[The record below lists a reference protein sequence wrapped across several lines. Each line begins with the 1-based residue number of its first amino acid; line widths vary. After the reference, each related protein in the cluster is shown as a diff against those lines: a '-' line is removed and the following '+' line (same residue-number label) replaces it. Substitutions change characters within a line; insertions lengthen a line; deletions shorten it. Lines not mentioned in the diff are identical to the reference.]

1 MTHTHTHADSAL
13 TVYLFG
19 VCSCM
24 TDTVMKVHRTDIDS
38 SQVGTDHVYV
48 ILARQG
54 HLPGARPVGSGR
66 PRLPSFTE
74 RRSAQVTDDRAGGR
88 PSSAN
93 HPPWAAAAHKVE
105 SFSERRKSRA
115 DRERNNWSATGKN
128 GIRAQTQRQTG
139 SVSSSPLICGEASAA
154 ECTCKQ
160 LNFTL
165 PTVSF
170 SATAMYCDSESNPTY
185 NASESRCWLTPHSLQ
200 MTRKEV
206 ETQRGERMSFG
217 HKRVAGSTIE
227 AGSLLTILSY
237 PSGRCPRIL
246 PAGVPTGREQS
257 NAPGWS
263 WRSVC
268 AQKKKEHDQR
278 GHRGEGGSRERA
290 RSVRSSP
297 QWPRAKERAKTAVA
311 SAQRSH
317 PQPHSDAHATQP
329 CVACVVVGAVT
340 FSRGRGGRVGC
351 RLLSSLLGASHH

>member
-278 GHRGEGGSRERA
+278 GHRGEEEVERSALGAEQSSVAARERE
-290 RSVRSSP
+290 SEDGSGK
-297 QWPRAKERAKTAVA
+297 RAKKSPT
-311 SAQRSH
+311 
-317 PQPHSDAHATQP
+317 ATQRRTRDTTL
-329 CVACVVVGAVT
+329 CGVCGRR
-340 FSRGRGGRVGC
+340 RGYLFTRARGGRVGC